1 MVLPGLCTSAHLAT
15 SPPTS
20 DSRVSRVSRDIISP
34 SRDLKFSKI
43 RAEVADINNSLQQI
57 KQKQRSLKTMVENY
71 HSHDYTFY
79 RIRVRAKRLKDSK
92 IKEIRALESLEP
104 PCSDRDG
111 SFRSKHYSDGS
122 SGSSKSFYEEVEEMM
137 EEGQLDLSEIS
148 EMMGVADS
156 SGDSSVFES

>member
-1 MVLPGLCTSAHLAT
+1 MVLPDLSTSAHLTT
-15 SPPTS
+15 STPTS
-20 DSRVSRVSRDIISP
+20 YLPHVSRDPSSTI
-34 SRDLKFSKI
+34 SRDLKFSKM
-43 RAEVADINNSLQQI
+43 RADVADINNSLRQI
-57 KQKQRSLKTMVENY
+57 RQKQRSLKTMVESY
-71 HSHDYTFY
+71 RSHDYSFY
-79 RIRVRAKRLKDSK
+79 RIRERAKRLKDSK
-92 IKEIRALESLEP
+92 IKEMKALVSLEP

-148 EMMGVADS
+148 GMLGVADS